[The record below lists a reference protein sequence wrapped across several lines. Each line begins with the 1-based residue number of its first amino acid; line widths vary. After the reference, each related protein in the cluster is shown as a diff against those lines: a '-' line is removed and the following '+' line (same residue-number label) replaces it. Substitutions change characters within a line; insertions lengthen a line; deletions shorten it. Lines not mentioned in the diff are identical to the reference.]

1 MKWEH
6 DEEFEYPDI
15 DNTKY
20 NVSWNLDDDEIVF
33 ITIVEWDDETG
44 HRHYT
49 GDELYDM
56 NIDLAEEIIG
66 YIEDEFLNS
75 EDFWLTK
82 MGHNFQ

>member
-1 MKWEH
+1 MKWKY

-20 NVSWNLDDDEIVF
+20 NVSWNLDADDIVF
-33 ITIVEWDDETG
+33 ISTIEWCKVN
-44 HRHYT
+44 HYT

-56 NIDLAEEIIG
+56 DIDLAEEIIG

-82 MGHNFQ
+82 MGHNF

>member
-1 MKWEH
+1 MKWKY

-20 NVSWNLDDDEIVF
+20 NVSWNLDEDDIVF
-33 ITIVEWDDETG
+33 ISTIEWGKDN
-44 HRHYT
+44 HYT

-56 NIDLAEEIIG
+56 DIDLAEEIIG

-82 MGHNFQ
+82 MGHNF